1 MMISWNG
8 VYRENIMS
16 VVNTQK
22 KEIGQSMVE
31 FAISA
36 IVILMLLVA
45 VADLGRAFYTYL
57 SIRDAAQEGAV
68 FGAVCPQHVTQ
79 IMDRV
84 KLTSQTP
91 VDLNDPA
98 HVQVTCYYI
107 SYDIFGNPI
116 ETLCSS
122 GTAPS
127 AGNGIKIGVTFD
139 NFTVTTPLA
148 GSLLGQTLTLRAE
161 VTDTIIRVP
170 ELTEATCQ

>member
-1 MMISWNG
+1 MAAINS
-8 VYRENIMS
+8 
-16 VVNTQK
+16 K
-22 KEIGQSMVE
+22 KKDIGQSMVE

-45 VADLGRAFYTYL
+45 VADLGRAFFTYL

-79 IMDRV
+79 IFDRV
-84 KLTSQTP
+84 QRTSQTP

-98 HVQVTCYYI
+98 HVQITCDYI
-107 SYDIFGNPI
+107 SYDIYGNAS
-116 ETLCSS
+116 ETPCDPNITPL
-122 GTAPS
+122 
-127 AGNGIKIGVTFD
+127 AGHGIKIGVTFN

-170 ELTEATCQ
+170 ELSEWTCQ